1 MTIYYQVMTGD
12 TFELEVHD
20 GDTINATNITLVNQS
35 TGVNQAV
42 TPTSSSGNELYI
54 RFRYNGRNG
63 ASVKFVITD
72 GKGKNKNLLWI
83 LYSGVSHIYIEGV
96 LKFLY

>member
-1 MTIYYQVMTGD
+1 MTIYYQVITGD
-12 TFELEVHD
+12 MFELEVHD
-20 GDTINATNITLVNQS
+20 GDTINATSITLVNQS

-63 ASVKFVITD
+63 ASVRFVITD
-72 GKGKNKNLLWI
+72 GKGKKKNLLYI

-96 LKFLY
+96 LKSLY